1 MSKGGGDLSIQ
12 NKEVL
17 IYRHSRARKPRRG
30 AAVSEALLE
39 TTGNGG
45 AEPSLP
51 GRGYSSSF
59 CTEAMIR
66 HTICRDQT
74 RGALRQP
81 FLERGLFRGRDTG
94 GDIIACT
101 EPYNLQLHPVPVP
114 DCEYQGQNP
123 EEHS

>member
-17 IYRHSRARKPRRG
+17 IYRHSWVRKPRRG

-39 TTGNGG
+39 TTGDGG
-45 AEPSLP
+45 TESSLP

-59 CTEAMIR
+59 CKEAMIR

-81 FLERGLFRGRDTG
+81 LERGLLGEGTQEG
-94 GDIIACT
+94 T
-101 EPYNLQLHPVPVP
+101 
-114 DCEYQGQNP
+114 
-123 EEHS
+123 